1 MRSGFA
7 TAVVLVSL
15 ALVSI
20 VGWAAS
26 RAHAP
31 AVPSIPVATTKPAPP
46 PPPACRAEQLSIAYA
61 ATPPTNAEHNFGF
74 IEMWDRSARPCTL
87 IGPIVVAGLDPAGHV
102 MTTVLTYQ
110 VAVDSELTARGT
122 KPRGTMELANG
133 ERAASLILSAGFKYD
148 ALRRY
153 RTCTR
158 RIEPA
163 MWRLK
168 LSFGGVL
175 TAANADPQAPAQVGH
190 PATANNGLLTCRGVL
205 DSPQPIEVVP
215 A

>member
-1 MRSGFA
+1 MRSGFS

-20 VGWAAS
+20 AGWAAS
-26 RAHAP
+26 RARDP
-31 AVPSIPVATTKPAPP
+31 AVPSFPVATTTPAPP
-46 PPPACRAEQLSIAYA
+46 PPPACRAEQLSLAYA
-61 ATPPTNAEHNFGF
+61 AAPSNGDHNFGF
-74 IEMWDRSARPCTL
+74 IEMWDRSPRPCTL

-110 VAVDSELTARGT
+110 VAVGSGLTARGT
-122 KPRGTMELANG
+122 RPRGTMQLARG
-133 ERAASLILSAGFKYD
+133 ERAAPLILSAGFKYD

-158 RIEPA
+158 RTEPA
-163 MWRLK
+163 TWQLR

-175 TAANADPQAPAQVGH
+175 TVANADPLSPARSGRAP
-190 PATANNGLLTCRGVL
+190 TANHGLLTCRGVL